1 MPTSAESAHV
11 DPPVH
16 SCVNVEMLRIRG
28 VRLRNSDVLE
38 SPAYTSCKAMET
50 IPNHLERRTII
61 GPPSRESEEAVRPD
75 LDGQEANHTA
85 RAFDRTAQ
93 RIIAIS
99 VIARRNASSTDA
111 MESGVVST
119 SSWACVRGPDNE
131 FQAIAGRLDLYP
143 VLKPVVL
150 RESVG
155 VIARWR
161 SGEFRFTHAGPG
173 LPASKVR
180 SRLS

>member
-1 MPTSAESAHV
+1 M
-11 DPPVH
+11 H
-16 SCVNVEMLRIRG
+16 SCVNMEVLRVRR
-28 VRLRNSDVLE
+28 VRLRHSDVLE
-38 SPAYTSCKAMET
+38 SSAYTSCKAMEAV
-50 IPNHLERRTII
+50 PNNLKRRPVI
-61 GPPSRESEEAVRPD
+61 GPPSREREQTIGPY
-75 LDGQEANHTA
+75 LDGQEAHHTT
-85 RAFDRTAQ
+85 RALDRAAQ

-99 VIARRNASSTDA
+99 AITRRSASPTDA

-143 VLKPVVL
+143 VLEPVVL
-150 RESVG
+150 RESVW

-161 SGEFRFTHAGPG
+161 SSEFRITHAGPG